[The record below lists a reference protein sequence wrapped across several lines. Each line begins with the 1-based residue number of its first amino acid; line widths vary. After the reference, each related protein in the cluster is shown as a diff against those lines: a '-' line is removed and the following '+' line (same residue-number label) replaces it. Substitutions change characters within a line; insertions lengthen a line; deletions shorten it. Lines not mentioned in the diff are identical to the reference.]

1 MQSGVRR
8 RGYLRTVNGTTVA
21 TGDVADGSLASGSV
35 RLRVPWFREL
45 FPKAL
50 RRDGGR
56 LEVGLWP
63 GEYALDHVLR
73 AGEQKTHDVY
83 VVTDPDARVPFP
95 VYAAPDVSWL
105 AATEA
110 LGPLVGRT
118 AADGPAAAYEQYLA
132 DQLDAAAY
140 DADECNND
148 VDECARSLFDARE
161 RFDYYGWTDFGDIP
175 TDFEDPRSP
184 YNLKYDAN
192 LGFLL
197 QALRTDDPR
206 WWEWAHASNVHFA
219 DIDILHSPV
228 RGPAVDR
235 AWWEG
240 GTWGHS
246 YHNERGRENPHRNY
260 ANPNPDTYWGGA
272 GMTAWSLVTGDAMV
286 EEAAVELADNTAWRM
301 RNSSDTRCDRRVYG
315 GGSGEGYAILEA
327 NARAVANATRILV
340 SAWRLTGEPA
350 YLETA
355 GLAAGWVDCEA
366 DAILACAS
374 WKEALLAR
382 AIAEQVTAAGQAGVA
397 VPDGGPDAVVTLAGA
412 LRDRLRIRGDRGW
425 LVDCERFA
433 EINAWELLVADVFT
447 YAARLTGDASW
458 LDQADATFTTG
469 AEDPYYR
476 GDTSQYHSAKELVN
490 VVDDGLVYLAARLPA
505 EDS

>member
-1 MQSGVRR
+1 
-8 RGYLRTVNGTTVA
+8 
-21 TGDVADGSLASGSV
+21 
-35 RLRVPWFREL
+35 
-45 FPKAL
+45 
-50 RRDGGR
+50 
-56 LEVGLWP
+56 
-63 GEYALDHVLR
+63 
-73 AGEQKTHDVY
+73 
-83 VVTDPDARVPFP
+83 
-95 VYAAPDVSWL
+95 
-105 AATEA
+105 
-110 LGPLVGRT
+110 
-118 AADGPAAAYEQYLA
+118 
-132 DQLDAAAY
+132 
-140 DADECNND
+140 
-148 VDECARSLFDARE
+148 
-161 RFDYYGWTDFGDIP
+161 
-175 TDFEDPRSP
+175 
-184 YNLKYDAN
+184 
-192 LGFLL
+192 
-197 QALRTDDPR
+197 
-206 WWEWAHASNVHFA
+206 
-219 DIDILHSPV
+219 
-228 RGPAVDR
+228 
-235 AWWEG
+235 
-240 GTWGHS
+240 
-246 YHNERGRENPHRNY
+246 
-260 ANPNPDTYWGGA
+260 
-272 GMTAWSLVTGDAMV
+272 
-286 EEAAVELADNTAWRM
+286 
-301 RNSSDTRCDRRVYG
+301 
-315 GGSGEGYAILEA
+315 
-327 NARAVANATRILV
+327 V